1 MTRLDVVA
9 VVVVEGRVVN
19 DFFRVL
25 PSAAAADLSN
35 LSTLI
40 RKLLVDHE
48 SQASALS
55 SNLCMIVYEIMLV
68 VLKKCENNNNQILFL
83 AM

>member
-40 RKLLVDHE
+40 RKLLVDDE

-68 VLKKCENNNNQILFL
+68 VLKKCENNNNLILFL
-83 AM
+83 SM